1 MFEKCGMNDILFG
14 IWKKKWLI
22 VAVVLAFALLGA
34 AYWGMEK
41 SENSFAEDLL
51 SPSNAQWVA
60 SSSFTVVGENP
71 GGNTS
76 GSGEGSAENSAAQ
89 SVLTL
94 ALADY
99 RREVML
105 DALLE
110 KYTPQEIIE
119 ALDLSTSPEKL
130 SLFSLKDVVNG
141 SVIPDSSVLNLFI
154 HCNDESFARDFMTL
168 INQSVQTVASDM
180 GGCTVT
186 YMGGV
191 FALDPDASSQDRT
204 GGTVSLPARMF
215 LFAFIGF
222 LLTALVVIAKAVFV
236 PTVNRRADFSAYGLP
251 VLGEVTVK
259 KEGK

>member
-1 MFEKCGMNDILFG
+1 MFEKCGMNDIFFG

-22 VAVVLAFALLGA
+22 TAVVFAFALLGA

-71 GGNTS
+71 GGNDS
-76 GSGEGSAENSAAQ
+76 SSGEDSVENPVAQ

-105 DALLE
+105 EALLE
-110 KYTPQEIIE
+110 KYTPEEIIE
-119 ALDLSTSPEKL
+119 ALDLSTSPQKL
-130 SLFSLKDVVNG
+130 TLFSLKDAVNG
-141 SVIPDSSVLNLFI
+141 SVIPDSSVVNLFI
-154 HCNDESFARDFMTL
+154 RCNNESVARDFIAL

-180 GGCTVT
+180 GDCTVT
-186 YMGGV
+186 YMGGIV
-191 FALDPDASSQDRT
+191 TLDPDASSQDRT
-204 GGTVSLPARMF
+204 GGAVSLPARVV

-222 LLTALVVIAKAVFV
+222 LLTVLVVIAKAVFV

-259 KEGK
+259 KGGK